1 MVVLLDVPTDRV
13 CLDSDAMEDFV
24 KTTAAV
30 DAFKFAM
37 DVFCC
42 AAFCF
47 VAQTQNKVK
56 KNQCVTKMDMPD
68 FTRTVPNN
76 ARLGRPF
83 VHDNNPSQ
91 TLLQTL
97 GFITYMTAF
106 PWSFRK

>member
-56 KNQCVTKMDMPD
+56 KKQCVTKMDMPD

-76 ARLGRPF
+76 ARFGRPF
-83 VHDNNPSQ
+83 VHNNPSQ

>member
-56 KNQCVTKMDMPD
+56 KN
-68 FTRTVPNN
+68 N
-76 ARLGRPF
+76 ALQKWTCPTLREQFQITHVLGDHLCITTHHKHF
-83 VHDNNPSQ
+83 CK
-91 TLLQTL
+91 LLGLLHT
-97 GFITYMTAF
+97 
-106 PWSFRK
+106 